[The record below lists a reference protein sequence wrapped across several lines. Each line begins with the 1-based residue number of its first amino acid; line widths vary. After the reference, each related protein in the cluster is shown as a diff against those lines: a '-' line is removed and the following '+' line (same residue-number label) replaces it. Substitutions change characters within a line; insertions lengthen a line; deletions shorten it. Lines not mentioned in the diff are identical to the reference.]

1 AAGEGLSPQEA
12 PESWRSG
19 VAVATEEAPQTT
31 VQRLLAIA
39 SWCEETVAGMD
50 FGFLF
55 DRQRMLFAIGWR
67 ESDGALDTSYYDL
80 LASEARLTSFLAIAK
95 GDVPTEHWFALGRQ
109 LTPIE
114 QGSALISWSGSMFE
128 YLMPSLVM
136 KAPPGSLVAETNRLV
151 VRRQIRYGTERG
163 VPWGISESAFNARD
177 LSLAYQYSS
186 FGVPGLGLKRGLA
199 ESLVV
204 APYATA
210 LAAMVDPEAAAR
222 NMQAL
227 SQHGALGR
235 YGFYEALDF
244 TASRLPEN

>member
-1 AAGEGLSPQEA
+1 
-12 PESWRSG
+12 
-19 VAVATEEAPQTT
+19 
-31 VQRLLAIA
+31 
-39 SWCEETVAGMD
+39 
-50 FGFLF
+50 
-55 DRQRMLFAIGWR
+55 
-67 ESDGALDTSYYDL
+67 
-80 LASEARLTSFLAIAK
+80 
-95 GDVPTEHWFALGRQ
+95 
-109 LTPIE
+109 
-114 QGSALISWSGSMFE
+114 MFE

-136 KAPPGSLVAETNRLV
+136 KSPARSLIAETNRLI

-163 VPWGISESAFNARD
+163 VPWGISESAFNSRD
-177 LSLAYQYSS
+177 LSFAYQYSS

-227 SQHGALGR
+227 SHQGALGR

-244 TASRLPEN
+244 TASRLPEGDSAAIVKAPWPTTRNDDFAHSQRPERRDRGPGS